1 MPSYVWIWELQIR
14 KMRGKQGQL
23 MKYLVEYVKVF
34 ELSSQVNGYPSG
46 NFKKGINMTRHAFQ
60 NSLFGSSVETE
71 MENQVGTKTGGFVY
85 HLGGCGAGNG
95 EN

>member
-1 MPSYVWIWELQIR
+1 
-14 KMRGKQGQL
+14 
-23 MKYLVEYVKVF
+23 
-34 ELSSQVNGYPSG
+34 
-46 NFKKGINMTRHAFQ
+46 MTRHAFQ

-95 EN
+95 ENYAKQLLEVLMSKNHLELMPD